1 MNKLIAVLFSF
12 FPVIWGLSAATQKV
26 AKACNYD
33 PLLGEPLFT
42 VASGPF
48 YAPHKYI
55 VWYMELKKYI
65 PHIINSGTPY
75 IFGGIVI
82 FWHRKR
88 NRTATAAHA
97 GLSIK
102 TF

>member
-1 MNKLIAVLFSF
+1 MNKLAAVLFSL

-48 YAPHKYI
+48 YSPHKYI
-55 VWYMELKKYI
+55 VW
-65 PHIINSGTPY
+65 
-75 IFGGIVI
+75 
-82 FWHRKR
+82 
-88 NRTATAAHA
+88 
-97 GLSIK
+97 
-102 TF
+102 

>member
-1 MNKLIAVLFSF
+1 MNKLAAVLFSV

-26 AKACNYD
+26 AQTCNYD

-48 YAPHKYI
+48 YSPHKYI

-65 PHIINSGTPY
+65 LSYSRMHNSSSS
-75 IFGGIVI
+75 V
-82 FWHRKR
+82 
-88 NRTATAAHA
+88 
-97 GLSIK
+97 SIRGR
-102 TF
+102 